1 MEMIFMNKEKNKMN
15 EPQKIVLNSQRLDLR
30 TSNKHVPLQNLSTYY
45 MWKNVTEK
53 YRNNELKITAP
64 TRNGKFELPDLSYFV
79 SGIQDY
85 IECITKSTKH

>member
-1 MEMIFMNKEKNKMN
+1 MNKEKNKMN

-30 TSNKHVPLQNLSTYY
+30 TSNKHVALQNLS
-45 MWKNVTEK
+45 EK